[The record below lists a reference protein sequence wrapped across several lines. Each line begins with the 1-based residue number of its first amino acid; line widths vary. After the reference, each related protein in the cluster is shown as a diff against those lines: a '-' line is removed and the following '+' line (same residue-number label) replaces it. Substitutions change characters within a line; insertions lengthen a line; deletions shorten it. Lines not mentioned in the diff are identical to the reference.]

1 VKISFTYFLRSQRRR
16 IVCLTYLLGI
26 CYLPCAVA
34 ANPPDAP
41 RVILIQNA
49 TILTVSHGTIEHGS
63 ILIKDGKI
71 AEVGSSV
78 KAPKDAQIIDA
89 AGQFVIPGIIDCHSH
104 IAVDGSVNEGSVSVS
119 SMANIAEVLNPDD
132 PDIYR
137 DLAGGVT
144 SANVLHGSANAIGGQ
159 TVVIKLRWGQ
169 PASRLP
175 FEGALPGIKF
185 ALGENPKRSN
195 FRIQS
200 QPQRYPA
207 TRMGVEETIRAAFTE
222 ARDYKK
228 AWDEHNK
235 RVAAGQKNLI
245 PPRHDLRLE
254 PLVEVLEGKRYV
266 HSHCYR
272 EDEILMLLRVAKEF
286 GFKVRTFQ
294 HVLEGYKVAD
304 EIAAAGAGA
313 STFSDWW
320 AYKVEAYDAIPY
332 NAALMTRHGVVVS
345 INSDDSEEA
354 THLNQE
360 AAKSMKFGGLSHEEA
375 LKLVTLNPAMQLG
388 IDKRVGTIDV
398 GKDADLTIYNHDPL
412 SAYAVV
418 QKTLIDG
425 RVYFDRQHDIAERA
439 DREKE
444 KKALIDKQKKAAEKK
459 AEEKKPEARKPDA
472 TVTIGQKPA
481 EKKSQEK
488 KPEEKKPEEKPKPPS
503 GAVTQDSKVTT
514 LQLSVSGGAL

>member
-1 VKISFTYFLRSQRRR
+1 MRGATMKRTIAGLAITFFAGLAPHA
-16 IVCLTYLLGI
+16 LG
-26 CYLPCAVA
+26 A

-41 RVILIQNA
+41 SVVLIQNA
-49 TILTVSHGTIEHGS
+49 TVLTVSHGTIEHGS

-71 AEVGSSV
+71 VEVGQSI

-89 AGQFVIPGIIDCHSH
+89 AGQFVMPSIIDCHSH

-119 SMANIAEVLNPDD
+119 SMANIAEVIDSDD
-132 PDIYR
+132 IDIYR

-144 SANVLHGSANAIGGQ
+144 TANILHGSANAIGGQ
-159 TVVIKLRWGQ
+159 TEVIKLRWGQ
-169 PASRLP
+169 PAAKLL

-195 FRIQS
+195 FS
-200 QPQRYPA
+200 LPGQPKRYPA
-207 TRMGVEETIRAAFTE
+207 TRMGVEETIRGAFTE

-228 AWDEHNK
+228 TWDDYHK
-235 RVAAGQKNLI
+235 RVSAGEKNLI
-245 PPRHDLRLE
+245 PPRRDLKLD
-254 PLVEVLEGKRYV
+254 PLVEVLEGKRYM

-304 EIAAAGAGA
+304 ELAAAGVGA

-332 NAALMTRHGVVVS
+332 NAALMTRRGVVVS
-345 INSDDSEEA
+345 INSDSAEEA

-360 AAKSMKFGGLSHEEA
+360 AAKSMKFGGLSHDEA
-375 LKLVTLNPAMQLG
+375 LKLVTLNPAIQLG
-388 IDKRVGTIDV
+388 IDKRVGSIDA
-398 GKDADLTIYNHDPL
+398 GKDADLVIYNRDPL

-425 RVYFDRQHDIAERA
+425 RVYFDRQRDIAERPG
-439 DREKE
+439 REKE
-444 KKALIDKQKKAAEKK
+444 KKALMDKLKKAA
-459 AEEKKPEARKPDA
+459 
-472 TVTIGQKPA
+472 
-481 EKKSQEK
+481 EK
-488 KPEEKKPEEKPKPPS
+488 KPEEKKPEDKPKPPQTS
-503 GAVTQDSKVTT
+503 GSDSAAAIA
-514 LQLSVSGGAL
+514 GGAL